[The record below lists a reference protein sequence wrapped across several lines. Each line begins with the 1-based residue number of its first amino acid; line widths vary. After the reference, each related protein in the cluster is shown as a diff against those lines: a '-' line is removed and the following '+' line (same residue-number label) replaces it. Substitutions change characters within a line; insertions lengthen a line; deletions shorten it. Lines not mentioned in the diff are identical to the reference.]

1 MRLHPLKGAEIL
13 GSIKYMKE
21 ITPAIKHHHEF
32 YNGEGYPEGLNGEAI
47 PLMSRI
53 LAVADTVDAMGA
65 DRPYRRGRSRE
76 EIIAELQRCSG
87 SQFDPKVV
95 EAFLNIN

>member
-1 MRLHPLKGAEIL
+1 
-13 GSIKYMKE
+13 MKE

-32 YNGEGYPEGLNGEAI
+32 YNGEGYPEGLKGEAI
-47 PLMSRI
+47 PLMARI

-95 EAFLNIN
+95 EAFLHIKTLLL

>member
-1 MRLHPLKGAEIL
+1 MA
-13 GSIKYMKE
+13 
-21 ITPAIKHHHEF
+21 
-32 YNGEGYPEGLNGEAI
+32 
-47 PLMSRI
+47 RI